1 MVGRT
6 PEYIGK
12 KIEAREIKLVA
23 LGILIFAM
31 TLISVPVAA
40 FFPSYAIY
48 FFAPRYLPQW
58 ALRWP
63 PPEAPGSLRDLHSSI
78 RCESGGLA

>member
-1 MVGRT
+1 MTVTAAVVFGC
-6 PEYIGK
+6 
-12 KIEAREIKLVA
+12 VA

-58 ALRWP
+58 ALWWP